1 MSLPSSMADFVP
13 RDRLL
18 QMAYCSIL
26 FVCCASIYIDI
37 IFLVIKV
44 INLEF
49 FFSGELE
56 SASVLALICAL
67 SFAIILPVQVLE
79 TNVRD
84 GSRTN
89 FRLAHCFR

>member
-1 MSLPSSMADFVP
+1 MFVLICVP
-13 RDRLL
+13 
-18 QMAYCSIL
+18 YYFNCSIL
-26 FVCCASIYIDI
+26 FVSCAGICIDI

-67 SFAIILPVQVLE
+67 SFANILPVQALE
-79 TNVRD
+79 
-84 GSRTN
+84 
-89 FRLAHCFR
+89 A